1 VAICTRNQVLQYIG
15 LSDTS
20 SEEPAI
26 IVQAVTPSGS
36 STVSQVTLSIASFVL
51 TVTPNVTAGAA
62 ISPAT
67 FDLLDEDY
75 DTLSELT
82 TALNALGYL
91 NAIRATED
99 ATVPSSLISVD
110 ATPIAANTLGT
121 ITYDNPTTDS
131 TVGLIDTLIP
141 AVELEFERFTG
152 RKVDAEALDERYD
165 GDGAEVI
172 VLRSAPATVTA
183 VSLIDAD
190 GSATTVA
197 STEYYADTERGFLY
211 ARSGSTHTYG
221 FVPDGYGDGPARNR
235 APLYRWPE
243 GTRNVRVQYTGGW
256 STDSNDP
263 NFVPADL
270 SLAACRRIA
279 DLIADRRNNRMMTT
293 DSMQGRMLVRN
304 VASEYATLMNYF
316 GPWRREA

>member
-1 VAICTRNQVLQYIG
+1 MAICTRAQVLQYLG

-26 IVQAVTPSGS
+26 IIQVLATSGS
-36 STVSQVTLSIASFVL
+36 STVSQVGLGISSFVL
-51 TVTPNVTAGAA
+51 TVTPTVTAGPD

-67 FDLLDEDY
+67 FDLLSSAR

-82 TALNALGYL
+82 TGLNALPYL

-99 ATVPSSLISVD
+99 ANVPSSLISVD
-110 ATPIAANTLGT
+110 SEPIAANTIST
-121 ITYDNPTTDS
+121 ITYNNPASDGTE
-131 TVGLIDTLIP
+131 GLIDTLIP

-152 RKVDAEALDERYD
+152 RKVDSESLDERYD

-172 VLRSAPATVTA
+172 VLRSAPATVTTVTL
-183 VSLIDAD
+183 VSAD
-190 GSATTVA
+190 GTATSVA
-197 STEYYADTERGFLY
+197 STEYYVDTERGLLY
-211 ARSGSTHTYG
+211 ARSGSTSSYG
-221 FVPDGYGDGPARNR
+221 FVPDGMGDQPARNR

-256 STDSNDP
+256 ST
-263 NFVPADL
+263 VPADL
-270 SLAACRRIA
+270 TIAAVRRVA
-279 DLIADRRNNRMMTT
+279 DLVLDRRNNRMLKS
-293 DSMQGRMLVRN
+293 DAMQGRSLTRVD
-304 VASEYATLMNYF
+304 SEYDTLMNYF

>member
-1 VAICTRNQVLQYIG
+1 MAICTRAQVLQYLG
-15 LSDTS
+15 LTDTS
-20 SEEPAI
+20 SSEPAI

-51 TVTPNVTAGAA
+51 TVTPTVTAGPSITA
-62 ISPAT
+62 AT

-82 TALNALGYL
+82 TALNALPYL
-91 NAIRATED
+91 NAIRAAED

-110 ATPIAANTLGT
+110 NTPITANTQAT
-121 ITYDNPTTDS
+121 IVYENPTTGG

-141 AVELEFERFTG
+141 MVEAEFERFTG
-152 RKVDAEALDERYD
+152 RKVDSESLDERYD
-165 GDGAEVI
+165 GDGAEMI

-190 GSATTVA
+190 GSATSVA
-197 STEYYADTERGFLY
+197 STEYYVDTERGFLY

-221 FVPDGYGDGPARNR
+221 FVPDGMGDRPARNR

-256 STDSNDP
+256 ST
-263 NFVPADL
+263 VPSDL
-270 SLAACRRIA
+270 SLAAVRRVA
-279 DLIADRRNNRMMTT
+279 DLVLDRRNNRFLKS
-293 DSMQGRMLVRN
+293 DAMQGRTLTRVD
-304 VASEYATLMNYF
+304 SEYDTLMEYF
-316 GPWRREA
+316 GPWRRES